1 VRPWR
6 QSVTAALQE
15 LNDRIRAT
23 NEDFAQRFAGIG
35 YKEINPAR
43 LERFFRFWSGEY
55 LLPKTPYKQRVATSL
70 HRWNRAPFPRSFRA
84 CRLASFA

>member
-1 VRPWR
+1 M
-6 QSVTAALQE
+6 TAALQE

-70 HRWNRAPFPRSFRA
+70 STAGIA
-84 CRLASFA
+84 RLFLAAFALVVWASFG